1 MKLLLLI
8 TFLFSA
14 VSVWS
19 QGQCFTE
26 AEAQKIIE
34 SVNSPTLVKPNE
46 SLRQELLK
54 MADERQKLSARIAEN
69 VEQNRSLIPEMN
81 QMGERFLLR
90 VCQIVK
96 ENGWLTKTVV
106 QEDGFNAFIN
116 LIINNKA
123 FQMQKEF
130 LPVLIE
136 GAKKD
141 YLKKYVLASVVD
153 NIRVGLGAPQIF
165 GTQAT
170 IREGVLYLYPLLNEQ
185 KVNEWRAEYDL
196 PNLIFGI
203 KELEGRYVMPL
214 LKLKYLPPPPILN
227 QKTAENNKDTALLGI
242 INEETETVKVET
254 NLVNLNIRILTQD
267 FKTPKE
273 SNFSKEDFVVLENG
287 QEQEISFFSA
297 SEQPFNLVLV
307 LDFSGSTKSK
317 QDIIKKAAQKFVD
330 YSRANDQISVVAF
343 ANQIKLV
350 SELTTDKQKLKKQI
364 KNIDIGGGSPIWDS
378 ISFTYK
384 NILQTEKGKRNAVV
398 IMTDGED
405 GSFNTSF
412 ADLFETVRNSDTT
425 IFPVYFTPFR
435 ELNEITKKLNHKSYQ
450 SLWMLAEETGGQL
463 YKADKFEDLEG
474 IYEQVVNELG
484 KIYSIGYEPKNT
496 IRDGAWRNLKVK
508 IKSRTDVIAR
518 TRRGYYAN

>member
-1 MKLLLLI
+1 MKVLLLA
-8 TFLFSA
+8 TFLLSA
-14 VSVWS
+14 VSVWA
-19 QGQCFTE
+19 QNQCFTE
-26 AEAQKIIE
+26 AEAQKVIE
-34 SVNSPTLVKPNE
+34 SVNAPTLTSSNE
-46 SLRQELLK
+46 NIRQEMLK
-54 MADERQKLSARIAEN
+54 MATERQNLSNKIAEN
-69 VEQNRSLIPEMN
+69 VEQYRNLIPEMN
-81 QMGERFLLR
+81 RMGERSLLR

-96 ENGWLTKTVV
+96 ENGWLTNKVIK
-106 QEDGFNAFIN
+106 EDGFNAFIT

-130 LPVLIE
+130 LPVLVE
-136 GAKKD
+136 AAKKG
-141 YLKKYVLASVVD
+141 YLKKSVLASIVD

-203 KELEGRYVMPL
+203 RELEGRYLMPL
-214 LKLKYLPPPPILN
+214 LKLKYIPQAPSLN
-227 QKTAENNKDTALLGI
+227 QKISENNKDTTLLGI
-242 INEETETVKVET
+242 NNDETETVKVET

-273 SNFSKEDFVVLENG
+273 SNFSKDDFVVLEDG
-287 QEQEISFFSA
+287 QEQEIMFFSA
-297 SEQPFNLVLV
+297 SEQPFNLVLI
-307 LDFSGSTKSK
+307 LDFSGSTKNK

-330 YSRANDQISVVAF
+330 YARPSDQISVVAF
-343 ANQIKLV
+343 ANEIKLV
-350 SELTTDKQKLKKQI
+350 SELTIDKQKLKKQI
-364 KNIDIGGGSPIWDS
+364 KNIDINGGSPIWDS
-378 ISFTYK
+378 LIFAYK

-398 IMTDGED
+398 IMTDGAD

-425 IFPVYFTPFR
+425 IFPVYFTPFP
-435 ELNEITKKLNHKSYQ
+435 ETNERTKKLNHKSYQ

-484 KIYSIGYEPKNT
+484 KIYSLGYEPKNQT
-496 IRDGAWRNLKVK
+496 HDGSWRNLKVK
-508 IKSRTDVIAR
+508 IKNRSDVIAR